1 MKRINKKLVI
11 IMLSGF
17 VLVTG
22 CKKEEKVITNTIT
35 SNSNNTIDDVAITS
49 NKESD
54 VSVTSNNE
62 LDIIVSSN
70 NIKTSNDNQNKEEIS
85 KDEEILNYITDFKKD
100 IEKSLNSKEASKV
113 KAEIIK
119 KFITITDFI
128 FYDKEINGIKF
139 DSLKDETKKSVINSF
154 NNLDELIETKFP
166 NYKEELENK
175 YIITSNL
182 IKQKIEENEL
192 DIKFKETL
200 EESKVKIKTNYQ
212 ILKERLENK

>member
-22 CKKEEKVITNTIT
+22 CKKEEAIINNKIT

-62 LDIIVSSN
+62 LDIRVSSN

-175 YIITSNL
+175 YIITSDL